1 MGGRAPYGWGD
12 GPRMADVDHIARAKQ
27 TRRKSAKIFGIIVAV
42 AIGAA
47 LVILPSVLTPPPKGP
62 FEKVATVEELLA
74 PAQAEGWRFARLEGR
89 PGVLLIEFP
98 SLQAQGA
105 AMNRIAALIEKAGA
119 PRDRV
124 LNDLEML
131 EFIRDTGSAAATFY
145 YGHDYRLSDL
155 ARFYTLA
162 EAGGVELSAAELR
175 VRDGLSA
182 EGLLV
187 RDDDRWTAPVEET
200 ALVSYARV
208 QGDDPATV
216 GVDETLDPDVR
227 ETILRHELSHGVF
240 FTDPEYRSHAQRFW
254 NESLTEGER
263 QLWRA
268 FLASRDYDSSNEEM
282 MLNEAQAFLMH
293 TPDPRVFSAA
303 ALGVTE
309 QQLGDM
315 RARFR
320 DGAPEA
326 AAALR

>member
-1 MGGRAPYGWGD
+1 MT
-12 GPRMADVDHIARAKQ
+12 DVDHIARAKQ
-27 TRRKSAKIFGIIVAV
+27 TRRKSVQIFGLIVAAV
-42 AIGAA
+42 IGAA
-47 LVILPSVLTPPPKGP
+47 LVVLPRVLTPPPKGP
-62 FEKVATVEELLA
+62 FESFETVEGLLA
-74 PAQAEGWRFARLEGR
+74 PAKAEGWRFARLEGR
-89 PGVLLIEFP
+89 PGVYLIEFP

-105 AMNRIAALIEKAGA
+105 AMNRIAALVEKAGA

-124 LNDLEML
+124 MADLEMS
-131 EFIRDTGSAAATFY
+131 EFLRETGSAAATFY

-155 ARFYTLA
+155 ARFYALA
-162 EAGGVELSAAELR
+162 AAGGVELSAAELR
-175 VRDGLSA
+175 VRDGLTA

-187 RDDDRWTAPVEET
+187 QDGDNWTAPVEET
-200 ALVSYARV
+200 ALVSYARA
-208 QGDDPATV
+208 QADDPSTPQ
-216 GVDETLDPDVR
+216 VDETLDPSVR
-227 ETILRHELSHGVF
+227 ETILRHELSHGVY

-293 TPDPRVFSAA
+293 TPDQRVFSAA

-309 QQLGDM
+309 DQLGDM

-320 DGAPEA
+320 HGAPQA
-326 AAALR
+326 AAAAN

>member
-1 MGGRAPYGWGD
+1 MT
-12 GPRMADVDHIARAKQ
+12 DVDHIARAKQ
-27 TRRKSAKIFGIIVAV
+27 ARRKSVQIFGIVIAAV
-42 AIGAA
+42 TGVS
-47 LVILPSVLTPPPKGP
+47 LVFLPRILTPPPAGP
-62 FEKVATVEELLA
+62 FQQSLNIAGLLA
-74 PAQAEGWRFARLEGR
+74 PAEADGWRFARLEGR
-89 PGVLLIEFP
+89 PGVFLIEFP
-98 SLQAQGA
+98 SLQAQGS
-105 AMNRIAALIEKAGA
+105 AMNRVAALIEKAGA

-124 LNDLEML
+124 LTDLEML
-131 EFIRDTGSAAATFY
+131 EFLRDTGSAAATFY
-145 YGHDYRLSDL
+145 YGHDYRMSDL

-175 VRDGLSA
+175 VRDGLTA

-187 RDDDRWTAPVEET
+187 QDGESWAAPVEET

-208 QGDDPATV
+208 QADDPSTPL
-216 GVDETLDPDVR
+216 VDETLDPSVR
-227 ETILRHELSHGVF
+227 ETILRHELSHGVY

-254 NESLTEGER
+254 SESLTEGER

-293 TPDPRVFSAA
+293 TPDPRVFSAS

-309 QQLGDM
+309 EQLGDM

-320 DGAPEA
+320 HGAPQA
-326 AAALR
+326 AAAAN